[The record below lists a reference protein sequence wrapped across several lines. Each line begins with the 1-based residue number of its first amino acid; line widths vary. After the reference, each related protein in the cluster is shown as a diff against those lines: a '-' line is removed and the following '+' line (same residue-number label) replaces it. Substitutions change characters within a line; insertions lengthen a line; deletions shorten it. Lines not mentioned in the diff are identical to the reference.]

1 MRLRHAL
8 RRMARDL
15 GRERRGAVA
24 LEAALIGSL
33 LLVPL
38 AVGAADLGS
47 IFTTQA
53 RLDTALEAAALYA
66 WGNPGNATPANIT
79 QIAQSAYGTAAPT
92 LVVTTPQ
99 NVCYCISVGGGQ
111 QTRTAVSCTGSCAS
125 GAQLGIY
132 LSVSFSTNLSLP
144 APVPG
149 LPTTVSLSSAGMV
162 RTQ

>member
-1 MRLRHAL
+1 MRLRHIL
-8 RRMARDL
+8 HRL
-15 GRERRGAVA
+15 GRERHGAVA

-38 AVGAADLGS
+38 AVGAVDLGS
-47 IFTTQA
+47 IFATQA
-53 RLDTALEAAALYA
+53 RLDAALEAAALYA

-79 QIAQSAYGTAAPT
+79 QIAQSAYGNGAPS
-92 LVVTTPQ
+92 LVATTPQ

-111 QTRTAVSCTGSCAS
+111 QTRTSVSCTGNCAT
-125 GAQLGIY
+125 GQQLGTF

>member
-1 MRLRHAL
+1 MRLRHTL
-8 RRMARDL
+8 RRI

-38 AVGAADLGS
+38 AVGAVDLGS

-53 RLDTALEAAALYA
+53 RLDAALEAAALYA

-79 QIAQSAYGTAAPT
+79 QIAKSAYGNAAPT
-92 LVVTTPQ
+92 LLATTPQ
-99 NVCYCISVGGGQ
+99 NVCYCITVGGGQ